1 MRKRFSFSP
10 VVIKLFRQPSKCMT
24 NHMFILLVHC
34 THMLLSNRGII
45 PRINFQSH
53 HIFMIIFHTAIEC
66 VCVCHFFTANVT
78 INCVQYYRN
87 TFYSSKLIKN
97 TAKKRSS
104 NSFGFLF
111 SIIARSLSLWMRGL
125 KGISDYHLLFRVW
138 VCNIQH
144 IIYIKVDPK
153 KEFKWICER
162 LKFEWNFEYRWNRL

>member
-1 MRKRFSFSP
+1 MRKRFTLSP

-34 THMLLSNRGII
+34 THMLSNRGII

-53 HIFMIIFHTAIEC
+53 HIFMIIFHTTIEC
-66 VCVCHFFTANVT
+66 V
-78 INCVQYYRN
+78 CVQYYRN

-153 KEFKWICER
+153 KEFK
-162 LKFEWNFEYRWNRL
+162 